1 MQYDWGMGYF
11 ILNGG
16 LGNQLFQ
23 FAAALHHFPDEPINV
38 VTGLGNPRSSTE
50 TVPDLFGFEM
60 TDFVNIVNIKP
71 RVFPSLVSKVN
82 NYLLRVNAEERN
94 YCLRALEGIYSLA
107 LTVVTK
113 KYFRISYCSGV
124 GYSQRHPNKHSNTIC
139 GYFQSYKY
147 MTGNTFEKINTL
159 QPVNKSDALVLL
171 TTKAQLERPIM
182 IHLRL
187 GDYLLSPEF
196 GVPGPRYYLE
206 GLNKCLKDNPNS
218 PIWLFTNDEEYA
230 KSYLPDDLI
239 QQVDF
244 IPGPLRSP
252 AEDLELLRYGSGY
265 VIGNS
270 TFSWW
275 GAFLRYDSKAI
286 VVSPMPWYS
295 RMNEPKFLIPDDWL
309 RLGSEFRK

>member
-1 MQYDWGMGYF
+1 
-11 ILNGG
+11 
-16 LGNQLFQ
+16 
-23 FAAALHHFPDEPINV
+23 
-38 VTGLGNPRSSTE
+38 
-50 TVPDLFGFEM
+50 
-60 TDFVNIVNIKP
+60 
-71 RVFPSLVSKVN
+71 
-82 NYLLRVNAEERN
+82 
-94 YCLRALEGIYSLA
+94 
-107 LTVVTK
+107 
-113 KYFRISYCSGV
+113 
-124 GYSQRHPNKHSNTIC
+124 
-139 GYFQSYKY
+139 

>member
-1 MQYDWGMGYF
+1 MSYLV
-11 ILNGG
+11 LNGG

-23 FAAALHHFPDEPINV
+23 LAAALHHFPNEPINV

-50 TVPDLFGFEM
+50 TLPDLFGFEM
-60 TDFVNIVNIKP
+60 NDFVNIVNIKP
-71 RVFPSLVSKVN
+71 GVFPSLFSKFN

-94 YCLRALEGIYSLA
+94 HYLRPLEFIYSLG
-107 LTVVTK
+107 LSFVTK
-113 KYFRISYCSGV
+113 KQFRISYCSGV
-124 GYSQRHPNKHSNTIC
+124 GYSDRQPNKDSNTLC

-147 MTGNTFEKINTL
+147 MTGNTFEKIISL
-159 QPVNKSDALVLL
+159 QPVNMSDALVLL
-171 TTKAQLERPIM
+171 STKAKLERPIM

-196 GVPGPRYYLE
+196 GVPGPKYYLE
-206 GLNKCLKDNPNS
+206 GLTECLKSNPNS

-230 KSYLPDDLI
+230 KSYLPQDLI
-239 QQVDF
+239 EQIDF
-244 IPGPLRSP
+244 IPGPLHSP

-275 GAFLRYDSKAI
+275 GAFLRYDSEAL
-286 VVSPMPWYS
+286 VVSPSPWYS
-295 RMNEPKFLIPDDWL
+295 KMKEPKFLIPNDWL
-309 RLGSEFRK
+309 SLSSNFRQ